1 MIVTEVVMVLTM
13 IVTDGGGFDDDCHSK
28 WFNIQSQHLVSV
40 LCIFRV
46 PIKRKLM
53 DIRKILAISP

>member
-1 MIVTEVVMVLTM
+1 MIM